1 MPSAAAMPQYP
12 VHLVDDDAS
21 VRLGITRLL
30 RLHGWTVKTYATVAE
45 FEHTDA
51 STEPGCLLLDLRISD
66 GSGLDLLARL
76 ERTDSP
82 LAVVL
87 ISGYGDV
94 PSTVKA
100 MRLGALDFLT
110 KPIDEDALVEAVRR
124 ANENSSVWWQQ
135 RREKAGLHARL
146 ARLTPRERQVANLVV
161 SGMLNKQV
169 ADALGA
175 SEKTVKVHRGRVMTK
190 LEIRSVAQLV
200 RLLDRVGERG

>member
-1 MPSAAAMPQYP
+1 M
-12 VHLVDDDAS
+12 
-21 VRLGITRLL
+21 
-30 RLHGWTVKTYATVAE
+30 
-45 FEHTDA
+45 
-51 STEPGCLLLDLRISD
+51 
-66 GSGLDLLARL
+66 